1 MKTYISVTILAF
13 LLFIPSPT
21 ISGEIKEN
29 NKPPYVEPFI
39 LEVYENGKKKEDR
52 VLYVDLKILNKN
64 DVQWT
69 TVFLD
74 SSRCIK
80 KDTPLH
86 VPIVSRWDTA
96 ISDVV
101 YDKDS
106 FQMKLKFRFAN
117 EEHIVRG
124 HRMTNDPL
132 RFNVEGVG
140 FRNDLSMNN
149 IKIEWKVIEKDPND
163 VDAYFYL
170 GQKYLDTGK
179 PLSAVI
185 IYEKALQKHP
195 FASDLT
201 LNLAH
206 SYYAINDIT
215 NSIIYLIK
223 AEKLYLIKS
232 DFGRLTKIP
241 AIRKHL
247 RTALNESGN
256 KREDFDFVMIPSYS
270 EVKSTIDKPKL
281 PAEYKAGFLKLLN
294 EEKQGKITQ
303 KRLKLLNE
311 VRHQGWAL
319 FVNGATP

>member
-69 TVFLD
+69 TIFLD

-132 RFNVEGVG
+132 RFNVEGVE

-149 IKIEWKVIEKDPND
+149 IKIEWK
-163 VDAYFYL
+163 
-170 GQKYLDTGK
+170 
-179 PLSAVI
+179 
-185 IYEKALQKHP
+185 
-195 FASDLT
+195 
-201 LNLAH
+201 
-206 SYYAINDIT
+206 
-215 NSIIYLIK
+215 SI
-223 AEKLYLIKS
+223 
-232 DFGRLTKIP
+232 D
-241 AIRKHL
+241 
-247 RTALNESGN
+247 
-256 KREDFDFVMIPSYS
+256 
-270 EVKSTIDKPKL
+270 
-281 PAEYKAGFLKLLN
+281 
-294 EEKQGKITQ
+294 
-303 KRLKLLNE
+303 
-311 VRHQGWAL
+311 
-319 FVNGATP
+319 

>member
-1 MKTYISVTILAF
+1 MKLFQFQYGNHNFSKVLRWSMYGFISVLV
-13 LLFIPSPT
+13 LL
-21 ISGEIKEN
+21 
-29 NKPPYVEPFI
+29 
-39 LEVYENGKKKEDR
+39 
-52 VLYVDLKILNKN
+52 
-64 DVQWT
+64 
-69 TVFLD
+69 
-74 SSRCIK
+74 
-80 KDTPLH
+80 
-86 VPIVSRWDTA
+86 A
-96 ISDVV
+96 IS
-101 YDKDS
+101 
-106 FQMKLKFRFAN
+106 FPTFAFSGHIGKTI
-117 EEHIVRG
+117 EE
-124 HRMTNDPL
+124 L
-132 RFNVEGVG
+132 
-140 FRNDLSMNN
+140 L
-149 IKIEWKVIEKDPND
+149 KVIEKDPND

-232 DFGRLTKIP
+232 DFGRFTIIP

-247 RTALNESGN
+247 RTALNESEN

-319 FVNGATP
+319 FVNGVTH

>member
-1 MKTYISVTILAF
+1 MKLFQFQYGNRNFSEVLRRAMYGFISVLV
-13 LLFIPSPT
+13 LLT
-21 ISGEIKEN
+21 ISFQTFAFSGHI
-29 NKPPYVEPFI
+29 
-39 LEVYENGKKKEDR
+39 GKT
-52 VLYVDLKILNKN
+52 I
-64 DVQWT
+64 
-69 TVFLD
+69 
-74 SSRCIK
+74 
-80 KDTPLH
+80 
-86 VPIVSRWDTA
+86 
-96 ISDVV
+96 
-101 YDKDS
+101 
-106 FQMKLKFRFAN
+106 
-117 EEHIVRG
+117 EE
-124 HRMTNDPL
+124 L
-132 RFNVEGVG
+132 
-140 FRNDLSMNN
+140 L
-149 IKIEWKVIEKDPND
+149 KVIEKDPND

-170 GQKYLDTGK
+170 GQNYLDTGK

-185 IYEKALQKHP
+185 IYKKALQIHP
-195 FASDLT
+195 FASDII

-223 AEKLYLIKS
+223 AEKLYIIKS
-232 DFGRLTKIP
+232 DFAIVP